1 LERSFTMIR
10 RSFLSLAAFALATPA
25 RAYNAANF
33 KPVATQF
40 LAALGEPTAK
50 SGTGAENWGLWTL
63 DPGPRGVRLD
73 SYNALAASGVAPA
86 KWTFDPKSWWLE
98 EHGLIMEPPAPSVP
112 AGRYIVTGDR
122 AVETVLTIF
131 EKDANGQQRWA
142 LEDGATLYDVTHL
155 RCRAARYTASKDST
169 ACTPG
174 MVDPNRFPVPPGDT
188 MPLVK
193 GCDAQDFAVLFIVG
207 VEG

>member
-1 LERSFTMIR
+1 MKR
-10 RSFLSLAAFALATPA
+10 RSFLALATVAAVASA

-33 KPVATQF
+33 KPIPTQF
-40 LAALGEPTAK
+40 LAALGEPSAK
-50 SGTGAENWGLWTL
+50 SGTGAETWGLWTR
-63 DPGPRGVRLD
+63 DPGPRGVRLEK
-73 SYNALAASGVAPA
+73 YNELAAAKTAPA
-86 KWTFDPKSWWLE
+86 GWTFDPQSWWLE
-98 EHGLIMEPPAPSVP
+98 EHGLIMEQPEPSVP

-122 AVETVLTIF
+122 AIETVLMIF
-131 EKDANGQQRWA
+131 PKDANGQQRWELA
-142 LEDGATLYDVTHL
+142 EGATLYDVTHL
-155 RCRAARYTASKDST
+155 RCRAARYTKSQGSQ

-174 MVDPNRFPVPPGDT
+174 MVDQGRFPVPPGET